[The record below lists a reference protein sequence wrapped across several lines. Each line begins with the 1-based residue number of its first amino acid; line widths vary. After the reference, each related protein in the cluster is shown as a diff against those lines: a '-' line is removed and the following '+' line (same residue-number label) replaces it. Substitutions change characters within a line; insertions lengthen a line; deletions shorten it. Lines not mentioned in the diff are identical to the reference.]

1 MRRAPGRAGQKGG
14 AGPELRAGVWG
25 APHTTP
31 MQVDRAKRDS
41 EKGRAERGWQE
52 GGLLTPPHPRTT
64 LRRLPPRPQGSPRC
78 LLAGPGCSGEEL
90 LYSHLPTP
98 PSGSQT
104 RRGQEISLGSVAFMM
119 IPQHAHTHV
128 THIHAHTHPCHTH
141 TCVQTR
147 LCHTHIPH
155 TCVYSVSAHTC
166 VTHTT
171 PVYTHTCVTHTPHP
185 CHTHP
190 GSAVRMTISSVWQH
204 RSWGG
209 G

>member
-90 LYSHLPTP
+90 LYSHLPMP

-128 THIHAHTHPCHTH
+128 THIHAHTH
-141 TCVQTR
+141 TR
-147 LCHTHIPH
+147 VTPTPVCKR
-155 TCVYSVSAHTC
+155 AC
-166 VTHTT
+166 VTHTYPT
-171 PVYTHTCVTHTPHP
+171 PVSTVSQPTPVSHTPHLCTHTPVSHTHHTRVTHTPAQR
-185 CHTHP
+185 C
-190 GSAVRMTISSVWQH
+190 A
-204 RSWGG
+204 
-209 G
+209 